1 MNENEVLEQRIE
13 RALQRQPQVLVPAEF
28 AAGVARALPV
38 RSATRGWGAGRV
50 WSVGKM
56 AAGVAAVVL
65 AGALFALAPH
75 AVPSFS
81 SLAFDVELL
90 VLAELAAVAW
100 VLARMD
106 GGRL

>member
-1 MNENEVLEQRIE
+1 MSESEVLEQRIE
-13 RALQRQPQVLVPAEF
+13 RALERQPEVLVPAEF
-28 AAGVARALPV
+28 AARVVRSLPV
-38 RSATRGWGAGRV
+38 QSAPRGWRLGRAR
-50 WSVGKM
+50 SLGKI
-56 AAGVAAVVL
+56 AAGTAAVVL
-65 AGALFALAPH
+65 AVALFVLAPH